1 MNGKTIAIIEDDKDI
16 LELIA
21 LHVQKAGFKPK
32 KFTDGESFFRYLST
46 DMPDVLI
53 LDLMLPDMDGL
64 EICKV
69 LRSNPSTAKLPIII
83 LTAKIEE
90 TDKIVGLEL
99 GADDYITKPFSPR
112 ELIARVK
119 AVLRRTSEEETTEE
133 EILKVGD
140 KIVID
145 VNKMEVYVEGK
156 KVDLTLTEFKI
167 LKHLAKK
174 PGWVFSREQLLDAI
188 WGVKKSVI
196 DRTVDVHIKKLRD
209 KLGKAGKGRD
219 LVKLLSFAVDNLR
232 LI

>member
-99 GADDYITKPFSPR
+99 GADDYITKPFSP
-112 ELIARVK
+112 
-119 AVLRRTSEEETTEE
+119 
-133 EILKVGD
+133 
-140 KIVID
+140 
-145 VNKMEVYVEGK
+145 
-156 KVDLTLTEFKI
+156 
-167 LKHLAKK
+167 
-174 PGWVFSREQLLDAI
+174 P
-188 WGVKKSVI
+188 
-196 DRTVDVHIKKLRD
+196 
-209 KLGKAGKGRD
+209 
-219 LVKLLSFAVDNLR
+219 
-232 LI
+232 

>member
-145 VNKMEVYVEGK
+145 VNKME
-156 KVDLTLTEFKI
+156 
-167 LKHLAKK
+167 
-174 PGWVFSREQLLDAI
+174 
-188 WGVKKSVI
+188 
-196 DRTVDVHIKKLRD
+196 
-209 KLGKAGKGRD
+209 
-219 LVKLLSFAVDNLR
+219 
-232 LI
+232 

>member
-21 LHVQKAGFKPK
+21 LHGQKAGFKPK

-209 KLGKAGKGRD
+209 KLGKAGK
-219 LVKLLSFAVDNLR
+219 
-232 LI
+232 LIKSVRGMGYKIEIE

>member
-140 KIVID
+140 KNSD
-145 VNKMEVYVEGK
+145 RCKQNG
-156 KVDLTLTEFKI
+156 
-167 LKHLAKK
+167 
-174 PGWVFSREQLLDAI
+174 
-188 WGVKKSVI
+188 GVC
-196 DRTVDVHIKKLRD
+196 
-209 KLGKAGKGRD
+209 
-219 LVKLLSFAVDNLR
+219 
-232 LI
+232 

>member
-21 LHVQKAGFKPK
+21 LHAQKAGFKPK
-32 KFTDGESFFRYLST
+32 KFSDGESFFRYLST

-53 LDLMLPDMDGL
+53 LDLMLPDMDGF
-64 EICKV
+64 EICKM
-69 LRSNPSTAKLPIII
+69 LRNNPATAKLPIII

-99 GADDYITKPFSPR
+99 GADDYVTKPFSPR

-119 AVLRRTSEEETTEE
+119 AVLRRTSEEGTTKQ
-133 EILKVGD
+133 EILRVGD

-145 VNKMEVYVEGK
+145 VNKMEVYVEGQR
-156 KVDLTLTEFKI
+156 VDLTLTEFKI

-174 PGWVFSREQLLDAI
+174 PGWVFSREQLLNAI
-188 WGVKKSVI
+188 WGIKKSVI

-209 KLGKAGKGRD
+209 KLGEAGK
-219 LVKLLSFAVDNLR
+219 
-232 LI
+232 LIKSVRGMGYKIEIE